1 MINNKKYN
9 ENLKTECIDNDRY
22 NPSPSPNSSPNPSL
36 TSIII
41 NLSIDYE
48 KKIKKCP
55 INIKSNNN

>member
-1 MINNKKYN
+1 MTGI
-9 ENLKTECIDNDRY
+9 T
-22 NPSPSPNSSPNPSL
+22 PAPAPAPTL

>member
-1 MINNKKYN
+1 MVNNKKYN
-9 ENLKTECIDNDRY
+9 ENLKTEYIDNDRY
-22 NPSPSPNSSPNPSL
+22 NPCPAPTP

>member
-22 NPSPSPNSSPNPSL
+22 IPTPIPAP

-41 NLSIDYE
+41 N
-48 KKIKKCP
+48 
-55 INIKSNNN
+55 